1 MDKEYTGH
9 ITGKHYLAMKKNDIG
24 SFVVL
29 WMNLECVIQR
39 ELNQKKNPAN
49 IVYYHIHMES
59 RKMAPINL
67 FARQIYRLVDTA
79 EGSRRGWEKW
89 K

>member
-1 MDKEYTGH
+1 MGKEYTGH

-39 ELNQKKNPAN
+39 ELNQKKTQQ
-49 IVYYHIHMES
+49 ILYIITYIW
-59 RKMAPINL
+59 NL
-67 FARQIYRLVDTA
+67 
-79 EGSRRGWEKW
+79 EKW
-89 K
+89 HQ